1 MEKLDR
7 LVAYTWDAS
16 RQSRSSYGVRHVFG
30 TKRLEFTTHPD
41 DAPIAGSQNVSS
53 PVDFDGASAPRGPAR
68 DSRIGTTVQEPEN
81 LIEVVAC
88 IGENSV
94 AEERMQ
100 EEYQMVTSVAASRR
114 KYLLRPV
121 EIRRLPSLSEDEEP
135 SALVCI
141 YESPGPNDLSRFVD
155 CGATWYHSR
164 PEGDQIHSETDG
176 GGGLQSDRGEL
187 MPLQTFLDFAIGAA
201 ECIEML
207 HSRQI
212 VHGQIRGD
220 TFHFSQNT
228 ACVRLIHIG
237 AGLRQYD
244 TRRLGA
250 GSPIISNQNDATANT
265 SYLSVEQTSRTP
277 IQLDNRV
284 DIYSL
289 GVLLW
294 SALVQHAS
302 FGGQTP
308 MEIVREVLGQEL
320 PLASTLRPEVPE
332 IIARIIAKA
341 TAKNVSE
348 RYNSVNG
355 LLHDIVEARRLLEES
370 DQAEVEKFK
379 IASNDVSPFFTLP
392 RTMVGR
398 KAERDAIV
406 EVLDRKHRMYQG
418 GKEIHQSSVPKD
430 QTAIFVA
437 PTLPDASLE
446 EEDEA
451 RNLATGIFSLPAS
464 TNMTS
469 MGLAQSYVANAS
481 RVRSPGGSQY
491 SPSEA
496 SESGSVALDNNNKGL
511 DKRLSTLSTDGASG
525 DGSSLSSG
533 NARRQTVYRGML
545 PKGRCEIIS
554 IEAGAGLGKSRLI
567 KSVQMEAR
575 RRGFFANSHFDLAI
589 KERQRP
595 VLNLF
600 SSLFEQAF
608 SENTLESS
616 FLPMLRHHIGPAWD
630 TLHKVLSLPKFL
642 LGPDLPEQTLNKAAR
657 SSIPLPYRN
666 SLESRG
672 TESAEK
678 FLRTGSSTKSLPL
691 VRTLLDILR
700 AFTQYK
706 LVCLCLDDVHL
717 ADEESLELI
726 AQIASARIEVVIILA
741 YRPSANTSS
750 EILTRIL
757 DFCTNK
763 GVTSINLPPL
773 SEDSVLEYVS
783 STLFLSIPVLLP
795 LGALIQSRTSGNPF
809 YVREMLTECYEH
821 GLIGYDH
828 QKGLWSFD
836 LSRISAHFRADNY
849 DDTNLANFLTK
860 RLSNL
865 PSVSKSILAWASV
878 LGTTF
883 SFQLVRRLLNTAKM
897 DSESELS
904 DQEMIQGLQAT
915 IQAYVIVP
923 TKDHDVFSFTYNHY
937 MHIAVSFHTRDQH
950 HVDFIKAQVLLRYY
964 SHDDKY
970 CNMLA
975 SAILESAPII
985 KTSVARREPFR
996 KFLLDYAK
1004 ATSETGF
1011 RFADIKYYQSCIL
1024 LLQEAMWDEEVEDVS
1039 YAETLQIFT
1048 SAAEAYLYRGQHAE
1062 ASHLLDSMLSSAR
1075 SPVDKAPSWILQCR
1089 MLAQMGNSSGAFQSL
1104 KEALGTLGIAIDDNP
1119 SFAKCDKEFRRLCE
1133 AISAIQIETIERTPV
1148 EDLSLAAIGAVL
1160 VEATSAAFWSDT
1172 ITFYQMTLVMVETYL
1187 SRGPFPHAGMGL
1199 LQLAVIAITRHST
1212 ISFASHCAELALALI
1227 EQCKDSHIK
1236 GRGIALYLTFV
1247 DHTRSHIQSSICQME
1262 GVLDLSIDAGDRSA
1276 TILNYGLLSSMRF
1289 FASENL
1295 AELESFCAHS
1305 CEDISNWQSDT
1316 PGGTILIT
1324 ICQLCRALQGKTF
1337 TQESAGVMSDED
1349 HSSTTYKSWL
1359 VRNIKNSDRPLMFY
1373 ESMEIAP
1380 LFLYGHFHR
1389 AVALGNSCLKKVNA
1403 IWSARNT
1410 RFLMFFH
1417 SLALAGCMWIRKQQ
1431 QLNPAYR
1438 ARSLHLASDVNG
1450 RSLEPGFEEEMAN
1463 LAKMLK
1469 YFRRKI
1475 EQWQVISDVNYLAWT
1490 KILGA
1495 QIAEMEN
1502 DQRAAL
1508 CLYQEALEH
1517 AALYGFGLEEALTN
1531 HLLGE
1536 HLMREGSS
1544 RLGTYALKEAVTLY
1558 RRMGATGVADHV
1570 LRLYN
1575 LEQNLKNV
1583 AREAATQTEHPQT
1596 VIPTRQVSD
1605 HGNDENPNA
1614 DESPA
1619 ERTLHISDL
1628 TSILERSQVISS
1640 ILRVDEL
1647 LREMCTIVLES
1658 CYGVAVAVAIIT
1670 KEDPAVGWVVAAS
1683 GEAAG
1688 RTKVHRSPRRIEQS
1702 SLVEESIVNYCVRFR
1717 EAAYLPDVFQDP
1729 RFTSGSEAWEAQNQ
1743 VSKSVVAL
1751 PVSQGGD
1758 ESEPLA
1764 VLYVEGTPN
1773 AFSYL
1778 NRVVLQLLVVQLGI
1792 SYSNA
1797 LTLKEVER
1805 VSAINQSMV
1814 DMQKKALAEAMAAE
1828 QEANVAKAEALHHAK
1843 LAEEAA
1849 KAKSSFLANISHELR
1864 TPLNGVIGNSE
1875 LLHGSDLPEAQLEMA
1890 DSIRVSANLLLA
1902 VINDILDFSKIEA
1915 NKMQLHIV
1923 PFDVDKMI
1931 RGLIRS
1937 MSTDFVNSG
1946 RSNNVGIIQ
1955 DIKIPQSR
1963 VYGDPVRLQQIL
1975 GNLYGNSLKFTKTGS
1990 ITIGSRA
1997 DNETEDSVRLS
2008 FWVSDTGIG
2017 IPASLIKHL
2026 FKPFTQADAS
2036 TARRFGGSG
2045 LGLSICKSL
2054 VGLMGGTIELESV
2067 ENVGTT
2073 VSFSIVLS
2081 KVKLGDSGPVSPAE
2095 STSDLLRQL
2104 GTTVPNHM
2112 DLSQIPLSQ
2121 LRVCIAED
2129 NLINQKITVQFLK
2142 KLGFAHVDAYNNGL
2156 EAVEGIQKKASAKQ
2170 PYHLILMDVQMP
2182 IMDGYVATRH
2192 LRQDSV
2198 DAVRRILV
2206 IALTASAIQGDRE
2219 KCLDSG
2225 MDDYLAKPILLAALK
2240 DKLDKYLQFE

>member
-30 TKRLEFTTHPD
+30 TKRLEYTTRLD
-41 DAPIAGSQNVSS
+41 DAPVAGSQNVSF
-53 PVDFDGASAPRGPAR
+53 PVHSNGDSTTRGPGR

-81 LIEVVAC
+81 LIEVVAY

-100 EEYQMVTSVAASRR
+100 EEYQMVSSVAASHR
-114 KYLLRPV
+114 KHLLRPV
-121 EIRRLPSLSEDEEP
+121 EIRRLPSLSEDQEP

-141 YESPGPNDLSRFVD
+141 YESPGPNDLARFVD

-164 PEGDQIHSETDG
+164 PDGDQIPSETDG
-176 GGGLQSDRGEL
+176 GGWLQSDRGEL

-207 HSRQI
+207 HSRKI

-220 TFHFSQNT
+220 TFHFSEKT

-244 TRRLGA
+244 TKRLGA
-250 GSPIISNQNDATANT
+250 GSPIFSNQNDASTSI
-265 SYLSVEQTSRTP
+265 SYLSVEQNGRTP

-308 MEIVREVLGQEL
+308 MDIVREVLGQEL
-320 PLASTLRPEVPE
+320 PLVSTLRPDVPE

-355 LLHDIVEARRLLEES
+355 LLHDTVEARRLLAER
-370 DQAEVEKFK
+370 DQAEVENFK

-398 KAERDAIV
+398 KAERDAII
-406 EVLDRKHRMYQG
+406 EVLERKHRMFQG
-418 GKEIHQSSVPKD
+418 GKELHQSSVPKD

-437 PTLPDASLE
+437 PALPDASLE

-451 RNLATGIFSLPAS
+451 RNLATGILNLPAS

-469 MGLAQSYVANAS
+469 MGLAQSYVANTS
-481 RVRSPGGSQY
+481 RARSPGGSQY

-496 SESGSVALDNNNKGL
+496 SESGSVAANNNKGL
-511 DKRLSTLSTDGASG
+511 DKRLSTLSIDGASG

-533 NARRQTVYRGML
+533 NARRQTVYRGVL

-575 RRGFFANSHFDLAI
+575 RRGFFASSRFDLAI

-657 SSIPLPYRN
+657 SSVPLPDRN
-666 SLESRG
+666 PLESRG

-741 YRPSANTSS
+741 YRPGANTSS
-750 EILTRIL
+750 EIL

-763 GVTSINLPPL
+763 ELRKGRDIGVTSINLSPL

-783 STLFLSIPVLLP
+783 STLFLPIPVLLP

-860 RLSNL
+860 RLNNL
-865 PSVSKSILAWASV
+865 PSISKSILAWASV

-897 DSESELS
+897 DSESDLS

-923 TKDHDVFSFTYNHY
+923 TKDHDIFSFTYNHY

-950 HVDFIKAQVLLRYY
+950 HVDFIKAQVLLR
-964 SHDDKY
+964 H
-970 CNMLA
+970 
-975 SAILESAPII
+975 LESAPII

-1024 LLQEAMWDEEVEDVS
+1024 LLQEAMWNEEVEDVS
-1039 YAETLQIFT
+1039 YDETLQIFT

-1104 KEALGTLGIAIDDNP
+1104 KEALGTLGIAIDDDP
-1119 SFAKCDKEFRRLCE
+1119 TFAKCDKEFRRLCD
-1133 AISAIQIETIERTPV
+1133 AISSIQIETIERTPV

-1172 ITFYQMTLVMVETYL
+1172 ITFYQMTLVMVDTYL
-1187 SRGPFPHAGMGL
+1187 SHGPFPHAGMGL

-1276 TILNYGLLSSMRF
+1276 TILNYGLLSNMRF

-1295 AELESFCAHS
+1295 AELESFCVHS

-1349 HSSTTYKSWL
+1349 HTSTTYKSWL

-1417 SLALAGCMWIRKQQ
+1417 SLALAGCMWARKQQ

-1475 EQWQVISDVNYLAWT
+1475 EQWQVISDVNYLPWT

-1517 AALYGFGLEEALTN
+1517 AALYGFGFEEALAN

-1544 RLGTYALKEAVTLY
+1544 RLGTYALKEAVTAY

-1583 AREAATQTEHPQT
+1583 AREAATQTEPPEN
-1596 VIPTRQVSD
+1596 VIRTRQVSD

-1683 GEAAG
+1683 GEATG

-1717 EAAYLPDVFQDP
+1717 EAAYLPDVLQDP

-1743 VSKSVVAL
+1743 VSKSVMAL

-1814 DMQKKALAEAMAAE
+1814 NMQKKALAEAMAAE

-1890 DSIRVSANLLLA
+1890 DSIRMSANLLLA

-1923 PFDVDKMI
+1923 PFDVDKTI
-1931 RGLIRS
+1931 R
-1937 MSTDFVNSG
+1937 D
-1946 RSNNVGIIQ
+1946 
-1955 DIKIPQSR
+1955 
-1963 VYGDPVRLQQIL
+1963 
-1975 GNLYGNSLKFTKTGS
+1975 LKFTKNGS

-2017 IPASLIKHL
+2017 IPAPLIQHL

-2054 VGLMGGTIELESV
+2054 VELMGGTIELESV

-2095 STSDLLRQL
+2095 STSDLRRQL
-2104 GTTVPNHM
+2104 GTAVPNHM
-2112 DLSQIPLSQ
+2112 DLSQIPHSQ

-2142 KLGFAHVDAYNNGL
+2142 KLGFAHVDAYNNGF

-2240 DKLDKYLQFE
+2240 NKLDKYLQFE